1 MSSPDPSK
9 LELSLI
15 TKAGRLRR
23 MIAAGMTLEEATA
36 KMLTDETAEEYAERN
51 RAAMEAL
58 EARILSPAYMQR
70 FEAIRAEPDPVKRA
84 ALEADLKRD
93 NFAEID
99 MEAVHRNISARNR
112 QMQQEG
118 LLPPDVKL

>member
-1 MSSPDPSK
+1 MSSHDPSK

-23 MIAAGMTLEEATA
+23 MMAAGLTLDEATA
-36 KMLTDETAEEYAERN
+36 KILAPETAEEYAERN

-58 EARILSPAYMQR
+58 EARMLSSAYMER
-70 FEAIRAEPDPVKRA
+70 FTSIRSEPDPVKRA
-84 ALEADLKRD
+84 LLEAELKRE

-99 MEAVHRNISARNR
+99 MEAVHRNITARNR
-112 QMQQEG
+112 QMVQEG
-118 LLPPDVKL
+118 LLPPDALR